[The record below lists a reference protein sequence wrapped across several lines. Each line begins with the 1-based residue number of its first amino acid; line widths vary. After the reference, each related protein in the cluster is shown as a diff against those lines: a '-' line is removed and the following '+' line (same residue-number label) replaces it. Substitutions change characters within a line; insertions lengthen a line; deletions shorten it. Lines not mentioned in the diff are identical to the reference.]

1 MMLDMVTD
9 MVGNMVGDMV
19 GDMMMYMVVIGLA
32 IDDFRPNTLQRRA
45 GAQVLDLP
53 NGL

>member
-1 MMLDMVTD
+1 MSDVVPSLNIPVK
-9 MVGNMVGDMV
+9 
-19 GDMMMYMVVIGLA
+19 VIGLA